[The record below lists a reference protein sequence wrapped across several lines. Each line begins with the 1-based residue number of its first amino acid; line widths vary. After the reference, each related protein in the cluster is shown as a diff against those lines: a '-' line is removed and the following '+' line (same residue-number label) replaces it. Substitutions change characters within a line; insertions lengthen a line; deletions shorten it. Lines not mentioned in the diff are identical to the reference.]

1 MDADAKKTTLWMIP
15 YWLNVLTA
23 DDGKDT
29 VGAVAPPMLVGVKI
43 LATTCSMA
51 ADNEVPT

>member
-23 DDGKDT
+23 DDGKGT
-29 VGAVAPPMLVGVKI
+29 VGA
-43 LATTCSMA
+43 
-51 ADNEVPT
+51 ADGLLGGDPTDAGCRRQDLGGNVFYG